1 MPGSHPGDEW
11 FESPAR
17 NHKIFKKGARIETT
31 NSVGQIIS
39 MGTDFVT
46 GLIGMMGDAVDAF
59 MSESVLM
66 LFVFGV
72 PIGMLAFRFVKNLL
86 NKRKGG

>member
-1 MPGSHPGDEW
+1 
-11 FESPAR
+11 
-17 NHKIFKKGARIETT
+17 
-31 NSVGQIIS
+31 
-39 MGTDFVT
+39 MGTEFVT

-59 MSESVLM
+59 MGESVLM

-86 NKRKGG
+86 NKRRGG